1 MTRFLIHSPKFT
13 RTPRALAALVLNC
26 RTKRFDRIERL
37 SRKLA
42 LLLPGPDGAPD
53 IFAAYPANLLPHILP
68 GDQPAYSALAHFAAL
83 GKGAQRL
90 ELEAAGI
97 PTLGA
102 TLGPVRLPPG
112 RWLVRPNHH
121 FGGSSM
127 VLQDGGSISRG
138 TYAAEL
144 MPIRKE
150 FRTVFV
156 HGAPL
161 FTMFKPPADN
171 PDAEAMFEEK
181 WSYTRLDRCGL
192 LEKLIEFFAIQNSS
206 YCAVDIAW
214 FGRRAELPA
223 RVIEL
228 NFAPGL
234 GPRNLET
241 VANAL

>member
-1 MTRFLIHSPKFT
+1 MTRFLIHSPQFT
-13 RTPRALAALVLNC
+13 RTPRALAALVPNC
-26 RTKRFDRIERL
+26 RARRADRIERL
-37 SRKLA
+37 PRRLA
-42 LLLPGPDGAPD
+42 LSWLDGAPD
-53 IFAAYPANLLPHILP
+53 IFTAYPARLLPHIVP
-68 GDQPAYSALAHFAAL
+68 DDQPTYSTLAHFAGL
-83 GKGAQRL
+83 GKGSQRL

-102 TLGPVRLPPG
+102 TLGPARLPPG

-121 FGGSSM
+121 FGGSGM
-127 VLQDGGSISRG
+127 VLQDGGSIARG

-144 MPIRKE
+144 APIRKE

-161 FTMFKPPADN
+161 FTMFKPPAN
-171 PDAEAMFEEK
+171 SPDAEAMFEEK

-192 LEKLIEFFAIQNSS
+192 LNKLIAFFPVQHAS

-214 FGRRAELPA
+214 FGHRAEIPA

-234 GPRNLET
+234 GPRNLEA
-241 VANAL
+241 VASAL

>member
-13 RTPRALAALVLNC
+13 LTPRALAALIPDC
-26 RTKRFDRIERL
+26 RARRADRIERL
-37 SRKLA
+37 PRRLA
-42 LLLPGPDGAPD
+42 LRPGRVTPCD
-53 IFAAYPANLLPHILP
+53 IFTTYPAELYASLEPS
-68 GDQPAYSALAHFAAL
+68 DQLAYAAL
-83 GKGAQRL
+83 IHFTRLSKGAQRL
-90 ELEAAGI
+90 ELEAAGL

-102 TLGPVRLPPG
+102 IIGPAELPPG
-112 RWLVRPNHH
+112 RWLIRPNHH
-121 FGGSSM
+121 FGAHNM
-127 VLQDGGSISRG
+127 ALQDGGSIPRG
-138 TYAAEL
+138 DYASKL
-144 MPIRKE
+144 QPIKKE
-150 FRTVFV
+150 FRTVFA

-161 FTMFKPPADN
+161 FTMFKPPADS
-171 PDAEAMFEEK
+171 PDAEAMFQEK

-192 LEKLIEFFAIQNSS
+192 LSKLTEFSPIQNSS

-214 FGRRAELPA
+214 FGRRAEVPA